1 MYCVNEIWQ
10 VHVMSVSCFDLYC
23 FCVYTKKYT
32 IKDYQAKCKAETLR
46 ECETPWQIVDVY
58 SLKELLISVDNYV
71 QFRFGGNYWETIKRV
86 IWRKSIGNQL
96 NIRNRK
102 NDGC

>member
-1 MYCVNEIWQ
+1 MAGSCY
-10 VHVMSVSCFDLYC
+10 VSILLRFVLLLRLH
-23 FCVYTKKYT
+23 KKYT